1 MRKINQISFAK
12 GALTKPS
19 FGNITSILLDVFFI
33 SQTQFRFSIRPLFRL
48 IAEGNLEM
56 ALMNLAIVYFPIPH
70 ATLT

>member
-1 MRKINQISFAK
+1 MTIA
-12 GALTKPS
+12 S
-19 FGNITSILLDVFFI
+19 FGNITCIWLDVFFI